1 MDDLRDDFI
10 AETRETLEV
19 LASQLVAWE
28 KQPGDH
34 ELIDSVFRFVH
45 TVKGSCGFLDLPRLL
60 RLSHAAED
68 LLSVARED
76 RLEVSA
82 GLVTAVLAVIDRI
95 AELTEALE
103 SGSSIY
109 DDDAVLIDAMM
120 AYHPDCADSKADTPA
135 DFGVNEKIPVEQ
147 EATDPVTAKNRTVR
161 VSLRQLD
168 KLMNGISDLVLARNE
183 LSRQLRVQGISNEL
197 DMAFGRLS
205 TSVADI
211 RDSIG
216 TIRMQHIDRLFAS
229 VPRLLRDICVDLGK
243 QIEFSIDGGEVELDR
258 EMVELL
264 RDPLIHIIRNAADHG
279 IELPAERTSAGKD
292 PVGHINISAR
302 QTGNQIIIEISDD
315 GRGVD
320 LDRLGKRVV
329 AGNIAPLTTWQQMGE
344 AEKLAMI
351 FTPGLSTAQT
361 VTAISGRGV
370 GMDVV
375 RTNLDAIG
383 ATIDLKN
390 SEGQGFTIALRLPL
404 TLSILAGLSV
414 RVGKQMFAL
423 PRSTIVEI
431 LSVSST
437 HVEIES
443 IGGAKLAKVRG
454 ERLAYA
460 RLEDV
465 LGIEAADSGLSART
479 LVLIRSSMGTV
490 YALDVEAV
498 VDTEELVV
506 KPCAPLVMATGLYAG
521 TTLPDSG
528 KPMLL
533 LDTNGMAAAIGA
545 TKLTLTKQGVEK
557 DDPVQTLDA
566 GTDCVSVLVFVG
578 IDGKRRA
585 LPLAII
591 ERMED
596 VDAKQITEVDGRKF
610 LLADGKTYVLLGL
623 DDAPYSGSIN
633 VLKLTDG
640 NSTKFMAIEDV
651 LDIHSVVP
659 DRTLGSPFGAI
670 EGLVQIDGTLIELLS
685 AFSLFADNGT
695 PVRSLTRRPL
705 CMVHTENNEGWAHNI
720 LKPLLIAS
728 GYDVSF
734 DAADRARSD
743 IVIEGDAGPDASF
756 DPQTIQLRDQP
767 VADQNSHSIYRYDRL
782 SLLTAIEARMAGKG

>member
-68 LLSVARED
+68 LMSVARDD

-95 AELTEALE
+95 AKLTEALE
-103 SGSSIY
+103 SGSSVF
-109 DDDAVLIDAMM
+109 DDDVVLIDAMM
-120 AYHPDCADSKADTPA
+120 AYHPDYAGSKTHSPANLVVADEVPT
-135 DFGVNEKIPVEQ
+135 EQ
-147 EATDPVTAKNRTVR
+147 ESTDPVAAKNRTVR

-168 KLMNGISDLVLARNE
+168 KLMTGISDLVLARNE
-183 LSRQLRVQGISNEL
+183 LSRQLRAQGISNDL
-197 DMAFGRLS
+197 DAAFGRLS
-205 TSVADI
+205 ASVAEI
-211 RDSIG
+211 RDSMG

-229 VPRLLRDICVDLGK
+229 VPRLLRDISVDLGK

-258 EMVELL
+258 EMVEAL

-279 IELPAERTSAGKD
+279 IELPADRMAAGKD
-292 PVGHINISAR
+292 PVGHISISAR
-302 QTGNQIIIEISDD
+302 QAGNQIIVEISDD
-315 GRGVD
+315 GRGID
-320 LDRLGKRVV
+320 LDQLGKRVV
-329 AGNIAPLTTWQQMGE
+329 ARNIASQNAWQQMGE
-344 AEKLAMI
+344 AEKLALI
-351 FTPGLSTAQT
+351 FTPGLSTAQS

-414 RVGKQMFAL
+414 RVGDQMFAV
-423 PRSTIVEI
+423 PRSTVVEI
-431 LSVSST
+431 LSAAST
-437 HVEIES
+437 HVKIEM

-460 RLEDV
+460 RLEDM
-465 LGIEAADSGLSART
+465 LGIEATASGQSGRT
-479 LVLIRSSMGTV
+479 LVLIRSSMGAV
-490 YALDVEAV
+490 FALDVEAV

-506 KPCAPLVMATGLYAG
+506 KPCAPLVMATGFYAG

-545 TKLTLTKQGVEK
+545 TRFAETAHDAEK
-557 DDPVQTLDA
+557 AALDQTSEP
-566 GTDCVSVLVFVG
+566 GEDCISVLVFIG

-591 ERMED
+591 ERMDD
-596 VDAKQITEVDGRKF
+596 VEASKITEIDGRMF
-610 LLADGKTYVLLGL
+610 ILIDGKSYILLGL
-623 DDAPYSGSIN
+623 DAAPLGGLIN

-640 NSTKFMAIEDV
+640 NNTKFMAVEDV

-659 DRTLGSPFGAI
+659 DRTLGSPFGAV
-670 EGLVQIDGTLIELLS
+670 EALVQIDGTLIELLS
-685 AFSLFADNGT
+685 AFNLFADNGT
-695 PVRSLTRRPL
+695 ANRTHARRPL
-705 CMVHTENNEGWAHNI
+705 CMVNAENNEGWAQNI

-734 DAADRARSD
+734 DDADRARSD
-743 IVIEGDAGPDASF
+743 VVIEGEAGASDSF
-756 DPQTIQLRDQP
+756 DPRAIRLRDQP
-767 VADQNSHSIYRYDRL
+767 SADQNGHSIYRYDRL
-782 SLLTAIEARMAGKG
+782 SLLTAIEARMTGKA

>member
-68 LLSVARED
+68 LMSVARDD
-76 RLEVSA
+76 RLEVNA

-103 SGSSIY
+103 SGSSAF
-109 DDDAVLIDAMM
+109 DDDMALIDAMM
-120 AYHPDCADSKADTPA
+120 AYHPDNAGFKADTA
-135 DFGVNEKIPVEQ
+135 EALVVIEKTPVEQ
-147 EATDPVTAKNRTVR
+147 ETTDPVAAKNRTVR

-183 LSRQLRVQGISNEL
+183 LSRQLRVQGISNDL

-258 EMVELL
+258 EMVESL

-279 IELPAERTSAGKD
+279 IELPAERQSVGKD
-292 PVGHINISAR
+292 PVGHIHISAR
-302 QTGNQIIIEISDD
+302 QAGNQIIIEISDD

-320 LDRLGKRVV
+320 LDELGKRVV
-329 AGNIAPLTTWQQMGE
+329 ARNIAPLKAWQQMDE

-351 FTPGLSTAQT
+351 FTPGLSTAQN

-383 ATIDLKN
+383 AKIDLKN
-390 SEGQGFTIALRLPL
+390 SRGQGFTIALRLPL

-414 RVGKQMFAL
+414 RAGEQMFAL

-431 LSVSST
+431 LSISSA
-437 HVEIES
+437 HVKIES
-443 IGGAKLAKVRG
+443 IGGATMAKVRD

-465 LGIEAADSGLSART
+465 LGIQTSDSSLSART
-479 LVLIRSSMGTV
+479 LVLIRSSLGV
-490 YALDVEAV
+490 VFALDVEAV

-506 KPCAPLVMATGLYAG
+506 KPCAPLIMATGLYAG

-533 LDTNGMAAAIGA
+533 LDTNGIAAAIGA
-545 TKLTLTKQGVEK
+545 TKSIATKQVIEK
-557 DDPVQTLDA
+557 EGSDQPLDA
-566 GTDCVSVLVFVG
+566 GGECISVLVFVG
-578 IDGKRRA
+578 IDGKRQA

-596 VDAKQITEVDGRKF
+596 IDAKQITAVDGRMF
-610 LLADGKTYVLLGL
+610 ILAEGKTYVLLGL
-623 DDAPYSGSIN
+623 DEMPTSGLTN

-640 NSTKFMAIEDV
+640 NSTKFLAVEDV

-670 EGLVQIDGTLIELLS
+670 EGLVQIDGKLIELLS
-685 AFSLFADNGT
+685 AFSLFADNGAANLA
-695 PVRSLTRRPL
+695 VNRRPL
-705 CMVHTENNEGWAHNI
+705 CMVHTENNEGWAQNI
-720 LKPLLIAS
+720 LRPLLIAS

-743 IVIEGDAGPDASF
+743 IVIEGDAGSGEGF
-756 DPQTIQLRDQP
+756 DPRAIHLRDQP
-767 VADQNSHSIYRYDRL
+767 VADQDGHSIYRYDRL
-782 SLLTAIEARMAGKG
+782 SLLTAIEARMTGKG